1 MFQNFEVEVKD
12 KVQIGKSIDVISAK
26 ASNADQMSNERTIEI
41 ENPLGEN
48 NFGHKNRI
56 VVNQLQMV

>member
-26 ASNADQMSNERTIEI
+26 ASNAEMSNERTIEI

-48 NFGHKNRI
+48 NYQPKNRI